1 MTDSSTAPDLPLETP
16 LDHAHAAMLSDLEN
30 DALRLRFY
38 ERLAD
43 GEMFLLLAKEAAG
56 QDEEIEPELFE
67 VDNDKYLLVFD
78 KEERLSGFV
87 GHPAPYAALPG
98 RVIAGMLAGQGIGL
112 GVNLSVAP
120 SSILVPAEAMEW
132 LSSTLETGPE
142 EVEVRVA
149 EIHAPSVPDALITAL
164 DAKLASAGG
173 LAAAACL
180 AGVIYADGRK
190 GHMLGFIDAVE
201 GAENALAAAANEAL
215 TFSGIDAG
223 QMDVGFFAGEDVMAR
238 KLAAFGLRFDLPA
251 PEKPEP
257 LKPIAPGSDPEKP
270 PILK

>member
-1 MTDSSTAPDLPLETP
+1 MTDTDLPLETP
-16 LDHAHAAMLSDLEN
+16 LDHAHAAMQADLEN
-30 DALRLRFY
+30 EASRLRFY

-43 GEMFLLLAKEAAG
+43 GELFVLLAKEATG
-56 QDEEIEPELFE
+56 QDEDIEPEVFE
-67 VDNDKYLLVFD
+67 LDNDKYLLVFD

-120 SSILVPAEAMEW
+120 SSILIPAEAMEW
-132 LSSTLETGPE
+132 LSDTLKSGPE
-142 EVEVRVA
+142 AIEARVV
-149 EIHAPSVPDALITAL
+149 EIHAPAAPEALISAL

-180 AGVIYADGRK
+180 AGVTYADGRK
-190 GHMLGFIDAVE
+190 GHVLGFIDAAE
-201 GAENALAAAANEAL
+201 GAENALAGAANEAL
-215 TFSGIDAG
+215 TFSGIEAG
-223 QMDVGFFAGEDVMAR
+223 QMDVGFFTGNDVMAR
-238 KLAAFGLRFDLPA
+238 KLAAYGLRFDLPA

-257 LKPIAPGSDPEKP
+257 LKPVAPGSDPEKP

>member
-1 MTDSSTAPDLPLETP
+1 MTDTDFPPETP
-16 LDHAHAAMLSDLEN
+16 LDHAHATMQADLEN
-30 DALRLRFY
+30 DAARLRFY

-43 GEMFLLLAKEAAG
+43 GELFVLLAKEVEG
-56 QDEEIEPELFE
+56 QEDEIEPEVIE
-67 VDNDKYLLVFD
+67 VDKCNYLVVFD
-78 KEERLSGFV
+78 TEERLSGFV

-120 SSILVPAEAMEW
+120 SSILIPAEAMEW
-132 LSSTLETGPE
+132 LATTLQSGPE
-142 EVEVRVA
+142 QVEARVV
-149 EIHAPSVPDALITAL
+149 EIHAPAAPEALISAL
-164 DAKLASAGG
+164 DAKLATAGG

-180 AGVIYADGRK
+180 AGVTYADGRK
-190 GHMLGFIDAVE
+190 GHVLGFIDAVE
-201 GAENALAAAANEAL
+201 GAENALAGAANEAL
-215 TFSGIDAG
+215 TFSGIEAG

-238 KLAAFGLRFDLPA
+238 KLAAYGLRFDLPV

-257 LKPIAPGSDPEKP
+257 LKPVAPGSDPEKP